1 VYALTQAPRLAAR
14 LPQLAGAFIPGSTP
28 QDDATRLD
36 QAQRS
41 KLSSDSQKAYIT
53 AFYRNRMSLS
63 EQNPDAADSWI
74 SSQVSRLAHQ
84 QTGLTAQGTSVA
96 GASVLLCLCKRETV
110 ASSGGF
116 APPLPRR
123 PADRTQSHPP
133 RNWQSL
139 TGCQPKHCKYC

>member
-1 VYALTQAPRLAAR
+1 
-14 LPQLAGAFIPGSTP
+14 
-28 QDDATRLD
+28 LD

-96 GASVLLCLCKRETV
+96 GANEWAQMQSNKLLGAAMGGMGGSSSLAGLDGAINRLKAVLERPFVFEVRADTGTV
-110 ASSGGF
+110 
-116 APPLPRR
+116 LTELERR
-123 PADRTQSHPP
+123 VGVQMRRGQ
-133 RNWQSL
+133 
-139 TGCQPKHCKYC
+139 

>member
-1 VYALTQAPRLAAR
+1 
-14 LPQLAGAFIPGSTP
+14 
-28 QDDATRLD
+28 LD

-96 GASVLLCLCKRETV
+96 GANEWAQMQSNKLLDAAMGGMGGSAVLC
-110 ASSGGF
+110 
-116 APPLPRR
+116 
-123 PADRTQSHPP
+123 
-133 RNWQSL
+133 
-139 TGCQPKHCKYC
+139 